1 MPSELNARVGRTTP
15 TPLFG
20 LLLPVATNA
29 ARGRAGRWRGRTRWP
44 AIPRPLWLLTA
55 LVAALWPHWIYVARR
70 LTDGSDEPWGLL
82 ALLTVA
88 ALLWRERAALV
99 QPTRAALVASALLA
113 LAAAAAQLVLPDL
126 AAAAIAMLALGLFL
140 THALRRPATP
150 LMLLLLLAL
159 PIIASLQFYVGFPL
173 RLLIAQVSSWVLWL
187 GGLDAVA
194 AGASIVVDGRIVL
207 IDAPCAGIGMLWL
220 GSYVAALASYLQG
233 ADARRTALNGV
244 LAALLVLLA
253 NILRATVLFF
263 PEAGLVHW
271 PGWSH
276 EAVGLAAFIAAIAP
290 LLAFT
295 TFSRSMQ

>member
-1 MPSELNARVGRTTP
+1 L
-15 TPLFG
+15 
-20 LLLPVATNA
+20 
-29 ARGRAGRWRGRTRWP
+29 
-44 AIPRPLWLLTA
+44 
-55 LVAALWPHWIYVARR
+55 YVARR
-70 LTDGSDEPWGLL
+70 LADGSDEPWGLL
-82 ALLTVA
+82 ALLTAA
-88 ALLWRERAALV
+88 ALLWRERVALV

-113 LAAAAAQLVLPDL
+113 LFAAAAQLVLPDL

-140 THALRRPATP
+140 VHALRRPATP
-150 LMLLLLLAL
+150 LVLLLLLAL
-159 PIIASLQFYVGFPL
+159 PIIASLQFYLGFPL
-173 RLLIAQVSSWVLWL
+173 RLLIAHISSLLLWL

-233 ADARRTALNGV
+233 AAAHRTALNGV

-263 PEAGLVHW
+263 PEAGLVQW
-271 PGWSH
+271 PNWSH
-276 EAVGLAAFIAAIAP
+276 EAVGLVAFIAAIVP

-295 TFSRSMQ
+295 TFNRNMQ

>member
-1 MPSELNARVGRTTP
+1 MPTELNARIGRTTP
-15 TPLFG
+15 TSLFG
-20 LLLPVATNA
+20 LLLPVAADAT
-29 ARGRAGRWRGRTRWP
+29 RGRARWP
-44 AIPRPLWLLTA
+44 AIPRPLWLLA
-55 LVAALWPHWIYVARR
+55 VLLAALWPHWLYAARR

-88 ALLWRERAALV
+88 ALLWRERAMLI

-113 LAAAAAQLVLPDL
+113 LFAAAAQLLLPDL

-140 THALRRPATP
+140 VHALRRPATP
-150 LMLLLLLAL
+150 LVVLLLLAL
-159 PIIASLQFYVGFPL
+159 PIIASLQFYLGFPL
-173 RLLIAQVSSWVLWL
+173 RLLIAQASSCLLWL

-220 GSYVAALASYLQG
+220 GSYAAALASYLQG

-244 LAALLVLLA
+244 FAALLVMLA

-271 PGWSH
+271 PGWTH
-276 EAVGLAAFIAAIAP
+276 EAVGVAAFIAAITP

-295 TFSRSMQ
+295 TLNRNMQ